1 MSYAIIEAKN
11 EEMNAIETAIKQRD
25 VEGLFRLARIAK
37 KAGND
42 EFAEIL
48 IDNAKKIDREDGVFD
63 EERDNNL

>member
-48 IDNAKKIDREDGVFD
+48 IDNAKKIDREDWVFD